1 MKKRLL
7 LSLVGLAAFSLT
19 PSMFAL
25 SHEAREQ
32 AIADSGKPVAV
43 SGGVKFK
50 VPLAYDEVFVAV
62 VTVLKKADA
71 NIALADKDTGVI
83 ATEIVITGGWK
94 QTGTR
99 TVVSLIRDTPTQ
111 TIVKVCVTTQKR
123 YKAIQTEPW
132 SDPVLDKAQTGPAA
146 AAIKTVVGGQ

>member
-1 MKKRLL
+1 M
-7 LSLVGLAAFSLT
+7 
-19 PSMFAL
+19 
-25 SHEAREQ
+25 
-32 AIADSGKPVAV
+32 
-43 SGGVKFK
+43 
-50 VPLAYDEVFVAV
+50 

-146 AAIKTVVGGQ
+146 AAIKTAVGGQ